1 MDMTQ
6 QGGVNRGYANSKIQK
21 VVFLGLH
28 FIILLLCIYLTF
40 SGVSIEANGLE
51 GIVNLSDPA
60 RAGIL
65 LMCANLYFLRH
76 GITLFY
82 LLVRRVDWGEVL
94 GLSVF
99 ILLFEVGL
107 LLIGGGVFRDSPVPL
122 SGLDVVAII
131 LLVLGSWL
139 NTGSEVQRKHWKA
152 DSSNKGHC
160 YTQGFFGYSMHIN
173 YFGDVV
179 LFTGWCLFTASLL
192 TLILPI
198 FMLGMFMFVHIPPL
212 DKYLADRY
220 GIEFET
226 YRSKTKKL
234 VPFVW

>member
-1 MDMTQ
+1 MAQ
-6 QGGVNRGYANSKIQK
+6 QGGVNRSYAGSKIQK
-21 VVFLGLH
+21 MVFLGLH
-28 FIILLLCIYLTF
+28 FTILMLCLYLTLRGVGVTV
-40 SGVSIEANGLE
+40 SGLGGDVY
-51 GIVNLSDPA
+51 LSDPV

-65 LMCANLYFLRH
+65 LSCAGLYFLRH

-82 LLVRRVDWGEVL
+82 LLVRRVDWGEVF

-107 LLIGGGVFRDSPVPL
+107 LIIGGGAFRDAPIPF
-122 SGLDVVAII
+122 SGIDVVALI

-139 NTGSEVQRKHWKA
+139 NTGSEIQRKHWKA

-160 YTQGFFGYSMHIN
+160 YTQGLFGHSMHIN

-179 LFTGWCLFTASLL
+179 LFTGWCLFTASWL
-192 TLILPI
+192 TLVLPI

-212 DKYLADRY
+212 DKYLAERY
-220 GIEFET
+220 GTEFES
-226 YRSKTKKL
+226 YRLKTKKL
-234 VPFVW
+234 IPFVW